1 MIRTVNIRLR
11 ERIEAGLCNVAPG
24 IPSDCCSNM
33 VQILAGSGL
42 LDKVDPSES
51 LSRGFHG
58 SNKSLLSE
66 GRQLSLGLWST
77 ALVSKRPKPFYRKD
91 WYGPQIGA
99 IVRTLASVN
108 YLLLED
114 SI

>member
-1 MIRTVNIRLR
+1 
-11 ERIEAGLCNVAPG
+11 
-24 IPSDCCSNM
+24 M

-51 LSRGFHG
+51 LGRGFHG

-77 ALVSKRPKPFYRKD
+77 ALVSKRPKPFYWKD

>member
-24 IPSDCCSNM
+24 IPSDCCPNM

-42 LDKVDPSES
+42 LDKVDPSEF

-58 SNKSLLSE
+58 SNKSLLLE
-66 GRQLSLGLWST
+66 GRQLSLGLWSM
-77 ALVSKRPKPFYRKD
+77 ALVSKRPKPFYWKD